1 VHNLGADF
9 YQVVL
14 RFGFMD
20 EPDVPGALATITSH
34 DFGFDGTDAVYFLG
48 KETVIATDAPGMATW
63 RDRLFVVM
71 HRNAVSAAHHFRL
84 PPDQTFEVG
93 VHVEI

>member
-1 VHNLGADF
+1 VSPAGRATVHNLGADF

-20 EPDVPGALATITSH
+20 EPDVPGALATITTH

-48 KETVIATDAPGMATW
+48 KETVIATDAPGL
-63 RDRLFVVM
+63 RRGVI
-71 HRNAVSAAHHFRL
+71 VSL
-84 PPDQTFEVG
+84 L
-93 VHVEI
+93 